1 MSSEAKSWNNQQTPD
16 NAAHDGDYGT
26 FYSVKDGDTVG
37 NFLKLSLS
45 GINIIGQVKITNRLD
60 GCCAQRIVDT
70 EVKVYKGDIETG
82 NCGTIT
88 GNHTFSMKR

>member
-1 MSSEAKSWNNQQTPD
+1 MSSEAKSWYNQDTSD
-16 NAAHDGDYGT
+16 KAAHDGDFDT
-26 FYSVKDGDTVG
+26 FYSVKDGETEG
-37 NFLKLSLS
+37 NFLNLSLS
-45 GINIIGQVKITNRLD
+45 DINIIGQVKITNRLD

-88 GNHTFSMKR
+88 GNYTFSMKL

>member
-1 MSSEAKSWNNQQTPD
+1 MSSEAKSWWSQQTPD
-16 NAAHDGDYGT
+16 KAHDGNYDTY
-26 FYSVKDGDTVG
+26 YSVQDDDTDR

-88 GNHTFSMKR
+88 APGN